1 MKEAVIRAEARA
13 QSGTR
18 ACRQLR
24 REGRVPGV
32 VYGHGEEGVKVAMD
46 AHDLLQTLHTGA
58 HIFDL
63 RLEGQPDEKV
73 LAKEVQYDSLGDEII
88 HVDLQRVALTE
99 TVEVMVPIVLV
110 GTAIGSVHKGVLD
123 QPLKELHVS
132 CLPTDIPDDLRV
144 HVTHLDIGD
153 MLTVK
158 DIELPERVTTSNPPD
173 QVVVTVHPP
182 VKEEE
187 VEAAEVAAEEEAAA
201 EPEVI
206 GAKPEEEAEEAKPG
220 GQSGK

>member
-1 MKEAVIRAEARA
+1 MKEAVIHAEPRAR
-13 QSGTR
+13 SGSR
-18 ACRQLR
+18 ACRRLR

-32 VYGHGEEGVKVAMD
+32 LYGHGEEGVKVAMD

-58 HIFDL
+58 HMFDL
-63 RLEGQPDEKV
+63 KLKGQPDEKV
-73 LAKEVQYDSLGDEII
+73 LVKEVQYDSLGDEII

-99 TVEVMVPIVLV
+99 IVEVTVPIVPV
-110 GTAIGSVHKGVLD
+110 GTAIGSVHKGILD

-132 CLPTDIPDDLRV
+132 CLPADIPHDIRV

-158 DIELPERVTTSNPPD
+158 DLELPERVATTNVPG

-187 VEAAEVAAEEEAAA
+187 VEAAEVVAEEEAVA

-206 GAKPEEEAEEAKPG
+206 GAKPEEEAEEGKPG
-220 GQSGK
+220 AQSEK